1 MKRKLE
7 KMIQAGKRSNQP
19 TLSVFVNLKNE
30 DHSFTKL
37 KGIFLRAQ
45 NELSKKGLHIDKL
58 DEILGDN
65 LISGRELEIASGL
78 SDVNLAIYV
87 CQNDLFAF
95 PATRTFNDTYHL
107 DKRPYIL
114 PIIEKSYADIKA
126 MVMMRKFSCLYGFEK
141 EELRLLTNDFPR
153 LNEDE
158 LENFDNQMVQD
169 RTKKRS
175 DEMIRRLVRKTLE
188 MAQQHWKAKDR
199 ILIIAKEEFAGPT
212 RSFMDTSRWKKTYI
226 VEHFNFQHPDNASIE
241 RKIYALIEKNR
252 MNHFRE
258 VDNAKTKAFSSLN
271 TVKKDVGTH
280 NIKRFW
286 INDELLDSTINNTA
300 QHKELNDFLLT
311 LIQNGA
317 AIASYENLEEN
328 FTVDMR
334 NIDIGKHYDQL

>member
-7 KMIQAGKRSNQP
+7 KMIQAGKKSDQP

-37 KGIFLRAQ
+37 KGLFLRAQ
-45 NELSKKGLHIDKL
+45 NELNKKGLHINKL

-65 LISGRELEIASGL
+65 LISGRELGIASGL
-78 SDVNLAIYV
+78 SDVNLAIYI
-87 CQNDLFAF
+87 CQNELFTF

-107 DKRPYIL
+107 DKLPYIL

-126 MVMMRKFSCLYGFEK
+126 MLMMRKFSCLYGFEK
-141 EELRLLTNDFPR
+141 EELRLITDEFPK

-175 DEMIRRLVRKTLE
+175 DEMIKRLVRNTLE
-188 MAQQHWKAKDR
+188 KAQHHWKAKDR
-199 ILIIAKEEFAGPT
+199 ILIIAKDEFAGPS
-212 RSFMDTSRWKKTYI
+212 RVFMDASRWKKSYI
-226 VEHFNFQHPDNASIE
+226 VERFNFRHPDNASIE

-258 VDNAKTKAFSSLN
+258 VDNAKTKAFNSLN

-286 INDELLDSTINNTA
+286 INDEFLVSAINNVA
-300 QHKELNDFLLT
+300 QHKELNDFLLR
-311 LIQNGA
+311 LVQNGA

-328 FTVDMR
+328 FTVDMK
-334 NIDIGKHYDQL
+334 NLDIGKHYDQL